1 MWEGQSGTVCVQ
13 RMFVFLHE
21 CVIRLLRLA
30 SDDLGDPRSKF
41 FLAPLSSLIRPLL
54 FSPLSLLGLWAE
66 PGVILVND
74 LLQMDL

>member
-30 SDDLGDPRSKF
+30 GDDLGDPRSKF
-41 FLAPLSSLIRPLL
+41 FLAPLSSHFHPLL
-54 FSPLSLLGLWAE
+54 FSPLSLLGL
-66 PGVILVND
+66 
-74 LLQMDL
+74 